1 MCIESDELIVAF
13 NESDDSNIN
22 GEPVKTSP
30 DVFADNVC
38 VFNIVIS
45 KLAELSKTSKE
56 IVGVLDVLLVTRIDL
71 IIKVSL
77 LPAVNNAVSDPVAN
91 ATALNL

>member
-30 DVFADNVC
+30 DVFAANVC

-56 IVGVLDVLLVTRIDL
+56 IVGVLDVLIVTRIDL

-77 LPAVNNAVSDPVAN
+77 LPAGNNAVSDPVAN

>member
-13 NESDDSNIN
+13 NESDDSNTN
-22 GEPVKTSP
+22 GDPVNTSP
-30 DVFADNVC
+30 DVLAASVC

>member
-30 DVFADNVC
+30 DVFAANVC

-77 LPAVNNAVSDPVAN
+77 LLAVNNAVSDPVAN